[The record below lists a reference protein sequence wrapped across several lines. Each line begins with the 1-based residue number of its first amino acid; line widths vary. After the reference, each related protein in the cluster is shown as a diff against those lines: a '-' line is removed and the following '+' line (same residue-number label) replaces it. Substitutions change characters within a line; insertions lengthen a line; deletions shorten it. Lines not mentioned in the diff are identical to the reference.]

1 MTTYKIHYSS
11 DIWETV
17 EVEADSKEK
26 AEEMFHSGEIN
37 LSDAEEH
44 GKENLTIDRIEEV

>member
-1 MTTYKIHYSS
+1 MNKYKIHYSS
-11 DIWETV
+11 EIWETV
-17 EVEADSKEK
+17 EVEASSKEK

-44 GKENLTIDRIEEV
+44 GKENLTIDKIEEI

>member
-26 AEEMFHSGEIN
+26 SRRDV
-37 LSDAEEH
+37 SQ
-44 GKENLTIDRIEEV
+44 R